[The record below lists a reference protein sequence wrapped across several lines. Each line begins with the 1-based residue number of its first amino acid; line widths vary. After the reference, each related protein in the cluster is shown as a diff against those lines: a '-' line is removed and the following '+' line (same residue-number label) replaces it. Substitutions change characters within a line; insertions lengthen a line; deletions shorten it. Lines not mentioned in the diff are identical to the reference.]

1 MKGVGLVEQG
11 SRKCFRVFCDGYFGH
26 QGRWPS
32 KIRDLTEIRLRALAF
47 ENTSRKVKARQR
59 LRVWMVGMALIAVS
73 ALAIARKR
81 ASRAYYRF

>member
-11 SRKCFRVFCDGYFGH
+11 SRKCFRVFRDGYLGH

-47 ENTSRKVKARQR
+47 ENTSRKVK
-59 LRVWMVGMALIAVS
+59 VPIS
-73 ALAIARKR
+73 ACVYGWWAWLL
-81 ASRAYYRF
+81 